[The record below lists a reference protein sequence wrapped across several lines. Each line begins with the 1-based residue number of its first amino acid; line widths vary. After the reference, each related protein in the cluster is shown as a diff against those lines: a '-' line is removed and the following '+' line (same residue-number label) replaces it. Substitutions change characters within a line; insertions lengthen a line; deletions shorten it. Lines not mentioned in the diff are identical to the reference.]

1 MSSAH
6 LGPRRGGWSRPVS
19 VPEDLDRLHGGLA
32 GEVRLPIGLYSS
44 GQGSDR
50 AFDLGEEAERIELYE
65 IVLTN
70 GAEDDVCR
78 YVDRRELVRLWARLW
93 LPDHV
98 RRAWE
103 PRLSLTSA
111 S

>member
-1 MSSAH
+1 M
-6 LGPRRGGWSRPVS
+6 S

-32 GEVRLPIGLYSS
+32 GEVRLPLGLYSS
-44 GQGSDR
+44 GQGPDR
-50 AFDLGEEAERIELYE
+50 VFDLGQEAERIELYE

-78 YVDRRELVRLWARLW
+78 YVDRRQLVRLWARLW

-98 RRAWE
+98 RRAWK
-103 PRLSLTSA
+103 PRLQITS
-111 S
+111 SS

>member
-1 MSSAH
+1 MSSAQ

-19 VPEDLDRLHGGLA
+19 VPEDLDLLRGGLA
-32 GEVRLPIGLYSS
+32 GEVRLPLGLYSS
-44 GQGSDR
+44 GQGPDR
-50 AFDLGEEAERIELYE
+50 VFDLGEEAQRIELYE

-70 GAEDDVCR
+70 GAEYDVCR
-78 YVDRRELVRLWARLW
+78 YVDRHELVRLWARLW

>member
-1 MSSAH
+1 VSSAQ
-6 LGPRRGGWSRPVS
+6 LGPRRDGWSRPVS

-32 GEVRLPIGLYSS
+32 GEVRLPLGVYSS
-44 GQGSDR
+44 GQGPDQV
-50 AFDLGEEAERIELYE
+50 FDLGDEAERIELYE

-78 YVDRRELVRLWARLW
+78 YVNRLELVRLWPRLW

-103 PRLSLTSA
+103 PRLPLFSPS
-111 S
+111 